1 MSGGCQIYV
10 LIAKHGNSLKMIKM
24 DRNMLEL
31 WQIVCEKYNFNISAF
46 VGFIVWI
53 VY

>member
-1 MSGGCQIYV
+1 MFSNP
-10 LIAKHGNSLKMIKM
+10 LRMIKIGG
-24 DRNMLEL
+24 NVSEL
-31 WQIVCEKYNFNISAF
+31 WQIGYEKYNFNISAS